1 MSNSQK
7 ITIMLEQLEQWSVAF
22 ADFVWGLPLII
33 LLLGG
38 GLFFALYS
46 RFLPY
51 RHFGHAIGI
60 VLGKHDTPDQPG

>member
-1 MSNSQK
+1 MSGQ
-7 ITIMLEQLEQWSVAF
+7 LEQLSGAF

-60 VLGKHDTPDQPG
+60 VLGKVESS